1 VVEQWS
7 GGVVEWWSGGVVEQ
21 WSGGAVERWSGVVEQ
36 WSGGAVDRDE
46 INEPEKEC
54 READEFNFENR
65 QDAVVARCN

>member
-1 VVEQWS
+1 
-7 GGVVEWWSGGVVEQ
+7 VEQ
-21 WSGGAVERWSGVVEQ
+21 WSGGAVERWGGGV
-36 WSGGAVDRDE
+36 VDRDE